1 MRNAVQVSCFFSFSL
16 LLLAG
21 NAVARPAWMRTP
33 QQRIKSEDSLQ
44 LKLVSHFVHQVAVGD
59 LICTGTIVSTNDGR
73 SAEFVVDEVLWGQAA
88 SSNIT
93 IRRVGKWQEW
103 ENPETSFFFNRL
115 GRHLLLAYTNNW
127 WSKYDKRKS
136 SWDNE
141 SILNL
146 YDYITPTS
154 RPPDHAVFD
163 DYRVLD
169 IRNGMISFDD
179 YIVTGGT
186 NYWEGMRTF
195 ITNFNDIA
203 RIQHD
208 ELKAYEWFYNL
219 NSNTNM
225 LKILP
230 PKIKRGL
237 WGYKWLR
244 YDIEHLPP
252 PDQIPR

>member
-1 MRNAVQVSCFFSFSL
+1 MRNTLHAPYVFAIC
-16 LLLAG
+16 LLALG
-21 NAVARPAWMRTP
+21 NAIADHPAWLGATP
-33 QQRIKSEDSLQ
+33 ERRVKWERPEPYD
-44 LKLVSHFVHQVAVGD
+44 VVANFAHQVAVSD
-59 LICTGTIVSTNDGR
+59 LICTGTVVSTNDGR

-93 IRRVGKWQEW
+93 IRRVGKWQDW
-103 ENPETSFFFNRL
+103 ENPSNSDFFSKL

-127 WSKYDKRKS
+127 WTGRSVHALS
-136 SWDNE
+136 V
-141 SILNL
+141 INL

-169 IRNGMISFDD
+169 IWNGLVSFDD
-179 YIVTGGT
+179 WIIVGGT
-186 NYWEGMRTF
+186 NYWEGTRTF